1 MEQSF
6 IQIYGKHIRFKLIL
20 NKSQIQHVGLIL
32 FPPLFCCC
40 ILSLLGN
47 GPENYIFVKNV
58 ENDGDNDDDDE
69 DGQNQ
74 IEAPKPHCDQ
84 DCRCEELNQ
93 ENPVGKL
100 RKSCNISLLNLLKM
114 MAPAKETMTTTSQKN
129 FLRGAK
135 FSRPANKKELEKL
148 QLPCCR
154 QIQEYHHHQSIAFT
168 DEIPPIKAGL
178 LGEFDPVLLQTQHP
192 GNMKKVWKC
201 ISGVHIDIG

>member
-6 IQIYGKHIRFKLIL
+6 IQIYGKHIKLKLIL

-74 IEAPKPHCDQ
+74 VEAPKPHCDQ
-84 DCRCEELNQ
+84 DCRCKKLNQ
-93 ENPVGKL
+93 ENPVGK
-100 RKSCNISLLNLLKM
+100 I
-114 MAPAKETMTTTSQKN
+114 N
-129 FLRGAK
+129 F
-135 FSRPANKKELEKL
+135 
-148 QLPCCR
+148 
-154 QIQEYHHHQSIAFT
+154 
-168 DEIPPIKAGL
+168 
-178 LGEFDPVLLQTQHP
+178 
-192 GNMKKVWKC
+192 
-201 ISGVHIDIG
+201 